1 MFLFYKDWYINCV
14 DLNIIF
20 YTLYIILGTITMVK
34 RIKSA
39 SILVID
45 DDYGVRESLKMILMD
60 KYYISTASHVDEAI
74 NSLKVIEPEL
84 IFLDIKMPKISG
96 LEFLRQMH
104 SKNSAIP
111 IIMITAFP
119 SSQTAITAFRSGAF
133 DYIIKPFDPS
143 EIQTV
148 VERALQ
154 HRVESMEKDKLV
166 YDLRSTVHKNFFST
180 TESLLLTI
188 DAKDSYTA
196 GHSKRVSLL
205 FGLIAKEL
213 GMSEERIV
221 KLRYGAFLHDIGKI
235 GVRDDILKK
244 AGYLTEEEFFLI
256 KQHPEIGYN
265 ILEPIN
271 FLKEGLPIVR
281 YHHEWYNGE
290 GYPHGLGGGEI
301 PQEVAIFSVIDAYDA
316 LTTDRHYR
324 KKYSN
329 GTAFKIITEG
339 IGTQFMPALTEK
351 VLSIIK
357 KCCETWHPGGS
368 N

>member
-1 MFLFYKDWYINCV
+1 
-14 DLNIIF
+14 
-20 YTLYIILGTITMVK
+20 MVQ

-39 SILVID
+39 SILVVD
-45 DDYGVRESLKMILMD
+45 DDLGVRESLKMILKD
-60 KYYISTASHVDEAI
+60 KYFVSAASSIDEAKD
-74 NSLKVIEPEL
+74 SLKIIEPAL
-84 IFLDIKMPKISG
+84 IFLDIRISKANG
-96 LEFLRQMH
+96 LDLLKQMSSH
-104 SKNSAIP
+104 NSTIP

-119 SSQTAITAFRSGAF
+119 STQTAITAFRSGAF
-133 DYIIKPFDPS
+133 DYIIKPFEPS
-143 EIQTV
+143 EIHTI

-154 HRVESMEKDKLV
+154 HRIESSEKDRLV
-166 YDLRSTVHKNFFST
+166 YNLRMAVHKNFFST
-180 TESLLLTI
+180 TESFLLAI

-213 GMSEERIV
+213 GMGESQIV

-235 GVRDDILKK
+235 GVRDDILTKT
-244 AGYLTEEEFFLI
+244 GNLTEAEFLLM
-256 KQHPEIGYN
+256 KRHPEMGYN

-271 FLKEGLPIVR
+271 FLKESLPIVR
-281 YHHEWYNGE
+281 SHHEWYNGE
-290 GYPHGLGGGEI
+290 GYPDGLKGAEI
-301 PQEVAIFSVIDAYDA
+301 PHEVAVFSVIDAYDA

-329 GTAFKIITEG
+329 ETAFSIITEE

-357 KCCETWHPGGS
+357 KCCETLPPGGP

>member
-1 MFLFYKDWYINCV
+1 
-14 DLNIIF
+14 
-20 YTLYIILGTITMVK
+20 MVQ

-39 SILVID
+39 SILVVD
-45 DDYGVRESLKMILMD
+45 DDLGVRESLKMILMD
-60 KYYISTASHVDEAI
+60 KYYVSTASNIEEAI

-84 IFLDIKMPKISG
+84 IFLDIKISKENG
-96 LEFLRQMH
+96 LDFLKQIH
-104 SKNSAIP
+104 SDKSNIP
-111 IIMITAFP
+111 VVMITAFP

-133 DYIIKPFDPS
+133 DYIIKPFEPS
-143 EIQTV
+143 EIHTT

-154 HRVESMEKDKLV
+154 HRTESYEKDKLM
-166 YDLRSTVHKNFFST
+166 YNLRMAVHNNFFST
-180 TESLLLTI
+180 TDSLLLAI

-205 FGLIAKEL
+205 FGLITKEL
-213 GMSEERIV
+213 GISETRIV

-235 GVRDDILKK
+235 GVRDDILAK
-244 AGYLTEEEFFLI
+244 AGYFTEEEFFLM
-256 KQHPEIGYN
+256 KRHPEMGYN

-271 FLKEGLPIVR
+271 FLKESLPIVR
-281 YHHEWYNGE
+281 SHHEWYNGE
-290 GYPHGLGGGEI
+290 GYPDGLKGAEI
-301 PQEVAIFSVIDAYDA
+301 PHEVAVFSVIDAYDA
-316 LTTDRHYR
+316 LTTDRPYR

-329 GTAFKIITEG
+329 ETAFKIITEE

-357 KCCETWHPGGS
+357 KCCETWQLGGS

>member
-1 MFLFYKDWYINCV
+1 
-14 DLNIIF
+14 
-20 YTLYIILGTITMVK
+20 MVQ

-39 SILVID
+39 SILVVD
-45 DDYGVRESLKMILMD
+45 DDLGVRESLKMILKD
-60 KYYISTASHVDEAI
+60 KYFVSAASSIEEAKD
-74 NSLKVIEPEL
+74 SLKIIEPEL
-84 IFLDIKMPKISG
+84 IFLDIKISKANG
-96 LEFLRQMH
+96 LDFLKQMH
-104 SKNSAIP
+104 SCNSTIQV
-111 IIMITAFP
+111 IMITAFP

-133 DYIIKPFDPS
+133 DYIIKPFEPS
-143 EIQTV
+143 EIHTT

-154 HRVESMEKDKLV
+154 HRIESYEKDKLM
-166 YDLRSTVHKNFFST
+166 YNLRMAIHKNFFST
-180 TESLLLTI
+180 TESLLLAI

-205 FGLIAKEL
+205 FGLITKEL
-213 GMSEERIV
+213 GMSEARIV

-235 GVRDDILKK
+235 GVRDDILTKT
-244 AGYLTEEEFFLI
+244 GDLTEEELFLM
-256 KQHPEIGYN
+256 KQHPEMGYN

-271 FLKEGLPIVR
+271 FLKESLPIVR
-281 YHHEWYNGE
+281 SHHEWYNGE
-290 GYPHGLGGGEI
+290 GYPDGLKGAEI
-301 PQEVAIFSVIDAYDA
+301 PEEVSIFSIIDAYDA

>member
-1 MFLFYKDWYINCV
+1 
-14 DLNIIF
+14 
-20 YTLYIILGTITMVK
+20 MVQ

-39 SILVID
+39 SILVVD
-45 DDYGVRESLKMILMD
+45 DDLGVRESLKMILMD
-60 KYYISTASHVDEAI
+60 KYYVSTASNIEEAI

-84 IFLDIKMPKISG
+84 IFLDIKISKENG
-96 LEFLRQMH
+96 LDFLKQIH
-104 SKNSAIP
+104 SDKSNIP
-111 IIMITAFP
+111 VVMITAYP

-133 DYIIKPFDPS
+133 DYIIKPFEPS
-143 EIQTV
+143 EIHTT

-154 HRVESMEKDKLV
+154 HRTESYEKDKLM
-166 YDLRSTVHKNFFST
+166 YNLRMAVHKNFFST
-180 TESLLLTI
+180 TESLLLAI

-205 FGLIAKEL
+205 FGLIMKEL
-213 GMSEERIV
+213 GMSEELIV

-235 GVRDDILKK
+235 GVRDDILTKT
-244 AGYLTEEEFFLI
+244 GCLSEEELFLM
-256 KQHPEIGYN
+256 KQHPEMGYY

-271 FLKEGLPIVR
+271 FLKESLPIVR
-281 YHHEWYNGE
+281 SHHEWYNGK
-290 GYPHGLGGGEI
+290 GYPDGLKGAEI
-301 PQEVAIFSVIDAYDA
+301 PHEVSVFSVIDAYDA

-324 KKYSN
+324 KKYFN
-329 GTAFKIITEG
+329 ETAFEIITEG

-357 KCCETWHPGGS
+357 KCCETWHPGGL

>member
-1 MFLFYKDWYINCV
+1 
-14 DLNIIF
+14 
-20 YTLYIILGTITMVK
+20 MVQK
-34 RIKSA
+34 IKSA

-45 DDYGVRESLKMILMD
+45 DDLGVRESLKMILMD
-60 KYYISTASHVDEAI
+60 KYYVSTATHVDEAV
-74 NSLKVIEPEL
+74 NSLKILEPEM

-96 LEFLRQMH
+96 LDFLRQMH
-104 SKNSAIP
+104 SKNSTIP
-111 IIMITAFP
+111 IVMITAFP
-119 SSQTAITAFRSGAF
+119 SSQTAITAFRGGAF
-133 DYIIKPFDPS
+133 DYIIKPFEPS
-143 EIQTV
+143 EIHTV

-154 HRVESMEKDKLV
+154 HRVESLEKDKLV
-166 YDLRSTVHKNFFST
+166 YTLRRAVHKNFFST
-180 TESLLLTI
+180 TESLLLAI

-205 FGLIAKEL
+205 FGLVAKEL
-213 GMSEERIV
+213 GMSEARIV

-235 GVRDDILKK
+235 GVRDDILTKT
-244 AGYLTEEEFFLI
+244 GDLTEEELFLM

-271 FLKEGLPIVR
+271 FLKESLPIVR
-281 YHHEWYNGE
+281 SHHEWYNGE
-290 GYPHGLGGGEI
+290 GYPDGLKGAEI
-301 PQEVAIFSVIDAYDA
+301 PHEVAVFSVIDAYDA

-339 IGTQFMPALTEK
+339 IGTQFMPILTEK

>member
-1 MFLFYKDWYINCV
+1 
-14 DLNIIF
+14 
-20 YTLYIILGTITMVK
+20 MVQ

-39 SILVID
+39 SILVVD
-45 DDYGVRESLKMILMD
+45 DDLGVRESLKMILMD
-60 KYYISTASHVDEAI
+60 KYYVSTASNIEEAI

-84 IFLDIKMPKISG
+84 IFLDIKISKENG
-96 LEFLRQMH
+96 LDFLKQIH
-104 SKNSAIP
+104 SDKSNIP
-111 IIMITAFP
+111 VVMITAYP

-133 DYIIKPFDPS
+133 DYIIKPFEPS
-143 EIQTV
+143 EIHTT

-154 HRVESMEKDKLV
+154 HRTESYEKDKLM
-166 YDLRSTVHKNFFST
+166 YNLRMAVHKNFFST
-180 TESLLLTI
+180 TESLLLAI

-205 FGLIAKEL
+205 FGLIMKEL
-213 GMSEERIV
+213 GMSEELIV

-235 GVRDDILKK
+235 GVRDDILTKT
-244 AGYLTEEEFFLI
+244 GCLSEEELFLM
-256 KQHPEIGYN
+256 KQHPEMGYY

-271 FLKEGLPIVR
+271 FLKESLPIVR
-281 YHHEWYNGE
+281 SHHEWYNGK
-290 GYPHGLGGGEI
+290 GYPDGLKGAEI
-301 PQEVAIFSVIDAYDA
+301 PYEVSVFSVIDAYDA

-324 KKYSN
+324 KKYFN
-329 GTAFKIITEG
+329 ETAFKIITEG

-357 KCCETWHPGGS
+357 KCCETWHPGGL

>member
-1 MFLFYKDWYINCV
+1 
-14 DLNIIF
+14 
-20 YTLYIILGTITMVK
+20 MVQ

-39 SILVID
+39 SILVVD
-45 DDYGVRESLKMILMD
+45 DDLGVRESLKMILMD
-60 KYYISTASHVDEAI
+60 KYYVSTASNIEEAI

-84 IFLDIKMPKISG
+84 IFLDIKISKENG
-96 LEFLRQMH
+96 LDFLKQIH
-104 SKNSAIP
+104 SDKSNIP
-111 IIMITAFP
+111 VVMITAFP

-133 DYIIKPFDPS
+133 DYIIKPFEPS
-143 EIQTV
+143 EIHTT

-154 HRVESMEKDKLV
+154 HRTESYEKDKLM
-166 YDLRSTVHKNFFST
+166 YNLRMAVHKNFFST
-180 TESLLLTI
+180 TESLLLAI

-205 FGLIAKEL
+205 FGLIMKEL
-213 GMSEERIV
+213 GMSEALLV

-235 GVRDDILKK
+235 GVRDDILTKTDD
-244 AGYLTEEEFFLI
+244 LTEEEFFLM

-281 YHHEWYNGE
+281 YHHEWYNGK
-290 GYPHGLGGGEI
+290 GYPHGLGEEEI

-316 LTTDRHYR
+316 LTTDRYYR

-329 GTAFKIITEG
+329 QEAFKIITEG
-339 IGTQFMPALTEK
+339 IGTQFMPTLAEK

>member
-1 MFLFYKDWYINCV
+1 
-14 DLNIIF
+14 
-20 YTLYIILGTITMVK
+20 MVQ

-39 SILVID
+39 SILVVD
-45 DDYGVRESLKMILMD
+45 DDLGVRESLKMILKD
-60 KYYISTASHVDEAI
+60 KYFVSAASSIDEAKD
-74 NSLKVIEPEL
+74 SLKIIEPEL
-84 IFLDIKMPKISG
+84 IFLDIKISKANG
-96 LEFLRQMH
+96 LDFLKQMH
-104 SKNSAIP
+104 SCNSTIQV
-111 IIMITAFP
+111 IMITAFP

-133 DYIIKPFDPS
+133 DYIIKPFEPS
-143 EIQTV
+143 EIHTT

-154 HRVESMEKDKLV
+154 HRIESYEKDKLM
-166 YDLRSTVHKNFFST
+166 YNLRMAIHKNFFST
-180 TESLLLTI
+180 TESLLLAI

-205 FGLIAKEL
+205 FGLITKEL
-213 GMSEERIV
+213 GMSEARIV

-235 GVRDDILKK
+235 GVRDDILTKT
-244 AGYLTEEEFFLI
+244 GDLTEEELFLM
-256 KQHPEIGYN
+256 KQHPEMGYN

-271 FLKEGLPIVR
+271 FLKESLPIVR
-281 YHHEWYNGE
+281 SHHEWYNGE
-290 GYPHGLGGGEI
+290 GYPDGLKGAEI
-301 PQEVAIFSVIDAYDA
+301 PQEVAIFSIIDAYDA

>member
-1 MFLFYKDWYINCV
+1 
-14 DLNIIF
+14 
-20 YTLYIILGTITMVK
+20 MVQ

-39 SILVID
+39 SILVVD
-45 DDYGVRESLKMILMD
+45 DDLGVRESLKMILKD
-60 KYYISTASHVDEAI
+60 KYFVSAASSIEEAKD
-74 NSLKVIEPEL
+74 SLKIIEPEL
-84 IFLDIKMPKISG
+84 IFLDIKISKANG
-96 LEFLRQMH
+96 LDFLKQMH
-104 SKNSAIP
+104 SCNSTIQV
-111 IIMITAFP
+111 IMITAFP

-133 DYIIKPFDPS
+133 DYIIKPFEPS
-143 EIQTV
+143 EIHTT

-154 HRVESMEKDKLV
+154 HRIESYEKDKLM
-166 YDLRSTVHKNFFST
+166 YNLRMAIHKNFFST
-180 TESLLLTI
+180 TESLLLAI

-205 FGLIAKEL
+205 FGLITKEL
-213 GMSEERIV
+213 GMSEARIV

-235 GVRDDILKK
+235 GVRDDILTKT
-244 AGYLTEEEFFLI
+244 GDLTEEELFLM
-256 KQHPEIGYN
+256 KQHPEMGYN

-271 FLKEGLPIVR
+271 FLKESLPIVR
-281 YHHEWYNGE
+281 SHHEWYNGE
-290 GYPHGLGGGEI
+290 GYPDGLKGAEI
-301 PQEVAIFSVIDAYDA
+301 PEEVAIFSIIDAYDA

-357 KCCETWHPGGS
+357 KCCETWHLGGS

>member
-1 MFLFYKDWYINCV
+1 
-14 DLNIIF
+14 
-20 YTLYIILGTITMVK
+20 MVQ

-39 SILVID
+39 SILVVD
-45 DDYGVRESLKMILMD
+45 DDLGVRESLKMILMD
-60 KYYISTASHVDEAI
+60 KYYVSTASNIEEAI

-84 IFLDIKMPKISG
+84 IFLDIKISKENG
-96 LEFLRQMH
+96 LDFLKQIH
-104 SKNSAIP
+104 SDKSNIP
-111 IIMITAFP
+111 VVMITAFP

-133 DYIIKPFDPS
+133 DYIIKPFEPS
-143 EIQTV
+143 EIHTT

-154 HRVESMEKDKLV
+154 HRTESYEKDKLM
-166 YDLRSTVHKNFFST
+166 YNLRMAVHKNFFST
-180 TESLLLTI
+180 TESLLLAI

-205 FGLIAKEL
+205 FGLIMKEL
-213 GMSEERIV
+213 GMSEALLV

-235 GVRDDILKK
+235 GVRDDILTKTDD
-244 AGYLTEEEFFLI
+244 LTEEEFFLM

-281 YHHEWYNGE
+281 YHHEWYNGK
-290 GYPHGLGGGEI
+290 GYPHGLGEEEI

-316 LTTDRHYR
+316 LTTDRYYR

-329 GTAFKIITEG
+329 QEAFKIITEG
-339 IGTQFMPALTEK
+339 IGTQFMPILAEK

>member
-1 MFLFYKDWYINCV
+1 
-14 DLNIIF
+14 
-20 YTLYIILGTITMVK
+20 MVQ

-39 SILVID
+39 SILVVD
-45 DDYGVRESLKMILMD
+45 DDLGVRESLKMILMD
-60 KYYISTASHVDEAI
+60 KYYVSTASNIEEAI

-84 IFLDIKMPKISG
+84 IFLDIKISKENG
-96 LEFLRQMH
+96 LDFLKQIH
-104 SKNSAIP
+104 SDKSNIP
-111 IIMITAFP
+111 VVMITAFP

-133 DYIIKPFDPS
+133 DYIIKPFEPS
-143 EIQTV
+143 EIHTT

-154 HRVESMEKDKLV
+154 HRIESYEKDKLM
-166 YDLRSTVHKNFFST
+166 YNLRMSVHKNFFST
-180 TESLLLTI
+180 TESLLLAI

-290 GYPHGLGGGEI
+290 GYPHGLKGVEI
-301 PQEVAIFSVIDAYDA
+301 HQEVAIFSVIDAYDA
-316 LTTDRHYR
+316 LTTDRHYH

-329 GTAFKIITEG
+329 ETAFKIITEG
-339 IGTQFMPALTEK
+339 IGTQFTPILTEK
-351 VLSIIK
+351 VLQIIE
-357 KCCETWHPGGS
+357 KCYETWHQGGS

>member
-1 MFLFYKDWYINCV
+1 
-14 DLNIIF
+14 
-20 YTLYIILGTITMVK
+20 MVQ

-39 SILVID
+39 SILVVD
-45 DDYGVRESLKMILMD
+45 DDLGVRESLKMILMD
-60 KYYISTASHVDEAI
+60 KYYVSTASHVDEAT
-74 NSLKVIEPEL
+74 NSLKTIEPEM

-96 LEFLRQMH
+96 MDFLREMH
-104 SKNSAIP
+104 LKNSTIP

-119 SSQTAITAFRSGAF
+119 SSQTEITAFRSGAF
-133 DYIIKPFDPS
+133 DYIIKPFEPS
-143 EIQTV
+143 EIHTV

-166 YDLRSTVHKNFFST
+166 YNLRMAVHNNFFST
-180 TESLLLTI
+180 TDSLLLAI

-205 FGLIAKEL
+205 FGLITKEL
-213 GMSEERIV
+213 GISETRIV

-235 GVRDDILKK
+235 GVRDDILTKT
-244 AGYLTEEEFFLI
+244 GNLTEEEFFLM
-256 KQHPEIGYN
+256 KRHPEIGYN

-271 FLKEGLPIVR
+271 FLKESLPIVR
-281 YHHEWYNGE
+281 NHHEWYNGE
-290 GYPHGLGGGEI
+290 GYPDGLKGVEI
-301 PQEVAIFSVIDAYDA
+301 PQEVAILSIVDAYDA
-316 LTTDRHYR
+316 LTTDRHYH

-357 KCCETWHPGGS
+357 KC
-368 N
+368 NL

>member
-1 MFLFYKDWYINCV
+1 
-14 DLNIIF
+14 
-20 YTLYIILGTITMVK
+20 MVQ

-39 SILVID
+39 SILVVD
-45 DDYGVRESLKMILMD
+45 DDLGVRESLKMILMD
-60 KYYISTASHVDEAI
+60 KYYVSTASNIEEAI

-84 IFLDIKMPKISG
+84 IFLDIKISKENG
-96 LEFLRQMH
+96 LDFLKQIH
-104 SKNSAIP
+104 SDKSNIP
-111 IIMITAFP
+111 VVMITAFP

-133 DYIIKPFDPS
+133 DYIIKPFEPS
-143 EIQTV
+143 EIHTT

-154 HRVESMEKDKLV
+154 HRIESYEKDKLM
-166 YDLRSTVHKNFFST
+166 YNLRVAVHKNFFST
-180 TESLLLTI
+180 TESLLLAI

-205 FGLIAKEL
+205 FGLIMKEL
-213 GMSEERIV
+213 GMSEALIV

-235 GVRDDILKK
+235 GVRDDILTKT
-244 AGYLTEEEFFLI
+244 GCLSEEELFLM
-256 KQHPEIGYN
+256 KQHPEMGYY

-271 FLKEGLPIVR
+271 FLKESLPIVR
-281 YHHEWYNGE
+281 SHHEWYNGK
-290 GYPHGLGGGEI
+290 GYPDGLKGAEI
-301 PQEVAIFSVIDAYDA
+301 PHEVSVFSVIDAYDA

-324 KKYSN
+324 KKYFN
-329 GTAFKIITEG
+329 ETAFKIITEG

-357 KCCETWHPGGS
+357 KCCETWHPGGL

>member
-1 MFLFYKDWYINCV
+1 
-14 DLNIIF
+14 
-20 YTLYIILGTITMVK
+20 MVQ

-39 SILVID
+39 SILVVD
-45 DDYGVRESLKMILMD
+45 DDLGVRESLKMILMD
-60 KYYISTASHVDEAI
+60 KYYVSTASHVDEAT
-74 NSLKVIEPEL
+74 NSLKTIEPEM

-96 LEFLRQMH
+96 MDFLREMH
-104 SKNSAIP
+104 LKNSTIP
-111 IIMITAFP
+111 IINDYGIP
-119 SSQTAITAFRSGAF
+119 SSQTEITAFRSGAF
-133 DYIIKPFDPS
+133 DYIIKPFEPS
-143 EIQTV
+143 EIHTV

-166 YDLRSTVHKNFFST
+166 YNLRMAVHNNFFST
-180 TESLLLTI
+180 TDSLLLAI

-205 FGLIAKEL
+205 FGLITKEL
-213 GMSEERIV
+213 GISETRIV

-235 GVRDDILKK
+235 GVRDDILTKT
-244 AGYLTEEEFFLI
+244 GNLTEEEFFLM
-256 KQHPEIGYN
+256 KRHPEIGYN

-271 FLKEGLPIVR
+271 FLKESLPIVR
-281 YHHEWYNGE
+281 NHHEWYNGE
-290 GYPHGLGGGEI
+290 GYPDGLKGVEI
-301 PQEVAIFSVIDAYDA
+301 PQEVAILSIVDAYDA
-316 LTTDRHYR
+316 LTTDRHYH

-357 KCCETWHPGGS
+357 KC
-368 N
+368 NL

>member
-1 MFLFYKDWYINCV
+1 MAQR
-14 DLNIIF
+14 
-20 YTLYIILGTITMVK
+20 T
-34 RIKSA
+34 KSA

-45 DDYGVRESLKMILMD
+45 DDLGVRESLKMILMD
-60 KYYISTASHVDEAI
+60 KYYVSTASNVDEAI
-74 NSLKVIEPEL
+74 NSLKIIEPETIL
-84 IFLDIKMPKISG
+84 LDIKMPKISG
-96 LEFLRQMH
+96 MDFLMQMH
-104 SKNSAIP
+104 SKNSTIP

-133 DYIIKPFDPS
+133 DYIIKPFYSS
-143 EIQTV
+143 EIHTV

-166 YDLRSTVHKNFFST
+166 YNLRNAVHKNFFST
-180 TESLLLTI
+180 TESLLLAI

-196 GHSKRVSLL
+196 GHSKRVSSL
-205 FGLIAKEL
+205 FGIITKEL
-213 GMSEERIV
+213 GMNEAQIV

-235 GVRDDILKK
+235 GVRDDILTKTDD
-244 AGYLTEEEFFLI
+244 LTEEEFFLM
-256 KQHPEIGYN
+256 KQHPEISYN

-290 GYPHGLGGGEI
+290 GYPHGLGGEEI
-301 PQEVAIFSVIDAYDA
+301 PQEVAIFSVIDVYDA
-316 LTTDRHYR
+316 LTTDRYYR

-329 GTAFKIITEG
+329 QEAFKIITEG
-339 IGTQFMPALTEK
+339 IGTQFMPILAEK

-357 KCCETWHPGGS
+357 KCYETWQPGGGS

>member
-1 MFLFYKDWYINCV
+1 ML
-14 DLNIIF
+14 
-20 YTLYIILGTITMVK
+20 IILGTITMVQ

-39 SILVID
+39 SILVVD
-45 DDYGVRESLKMILMD
+45 DDLGVRESLKMILMD
-60 KYYISTASHVDEAI
+60 KYYVSTASHVDEAI
-74 NSLKVIEPEL
+74 NSLKIIEPEM

-96 LEFLRQMH
+96 MDFLRQMH
-104 SKNSAIP
+104 SKNSTLP

-119 SSQTAITAFRSGAF
+119 SSQTEITAFRSGAF
-133 DYIIKPFDPS
+133 DYIIKPFEPS
-143 EIQTV
+143 EIHTV

-154 HRVESMEKDKLV
+154 HRVELMEKDKLV
-166 YDLRSTVHKNFFST
+166 YNLRMAVHNNFFST
-180 TESLLLTI
+180 TDSLLLAI

-205 FGLIAKEL
+205 FGLITKEL
-213 GMSEERIV
+213 GISETRIV

-235 GVRDDILKK
+235 GVRDDILTKT
-244 AGYLTEEEFFLI
+244 GNLTEEEFFLM
-256 KQHPEIGYN
+256 KRHPEIGYN

-271 FLKEGLPIVR
+271 FLKESLPIVR
-281 YHHEWYNGE
+281 NHHEWYNGE
-290 GYPHGLGGGEI
+290 GYPDGLKGVEI
-301 PQEVAIFSVIDAYDA
+301 PQEVAILSIVDAYDA
-316 LTTDRHYR
+316 LTTDRHYH

-357 KCCETWHPGGS
+357 KC
-368 N
+368 NL

>member
-1 MFLFYKDWYINCV
+1 
-14 DLNIIF
+14 
-20 YTLYIILGTITMVK
+20 MVQ

-45 DDYGVRESLKMILMD
+45 DDLGVRESLKMILMD
-60 KYYISTASHVDEAI
+60 KYYVSTASHVDEAI
-74 NSLKVIEPEL
+74 NSLKTLEPEM
-84 IFLDIKMPKISG
+84 IFLDIKMPRVNG
-96 LEFLRQMH
+96 MDFLMQMH
-104 SKNSAIP
+104 SKNSTIP

-143 EIQTV
+143 EIHTV

-166 YDLRSTVHKNFFST
+166 YNLRSTVHKNFFST
-180 TESLLLTI
+180 TESLLLAI

-213 GMSEERIV
+213 GMSEAQIV

-235 GVRDDILKK
+235 GVRDDILTKT
-244 AGYLTEEEFFLI
+244 GDLTEEELFLM
-256 KQHPEIGYN
+256 KQHPEMGYN

-271 FLKEGLPIVR
+271 FLKESLPIVR
-281 YHHEWYNGE
+281 SHHEWYNSE
-290 GYPHGLGGGEI
+290 GYPDGLKGAEI
-301 PQEVAIFSVIDAYDA
+301 PHEVAVFSVIDAYDA

-329 GTAFKIITEG
+329 ETAFKIITEG

>member
-1 MFLFYKDWYINCV
+1 
-14 DLNIIF
+14 
-20 YTLYIILGTITMVK
+20 MVQ

-39 SILVID
+39 SILVVD
-45 DDYGVRESLKMILMD
+45 DDLGVRESLKMILMD
-60 KYYISTASHVDEAI
+60 KYYVSTASNIEEAI

-84 IFLDIKMPKISG
+84 IFLDIKISKENG
-96 LEFLRQMH
+96 LDFLKQIH
-104 SKNSAIP
+104 SDKSNIP
-111 IIMITAFP
+111 VVMITAFP

-133 DYIIKPFDPS
+133 DYIIKPFEPS
-143 EIQTV
+143 EIHTT

-154 HRVESMEKDKLV
+154 HRTESYEKDKLM
-166 YDLRSTVHKNFFST
+166 YNLRMAVHKNFFST
-180 TESLLLTI
+180 TESLLLAI

-196 GHSKRVSLL
+196 GHSKRVFLL
-205 FGLIAKEL
+205 FGLIMKEL
-213 GMSEERIV
+213 DMSEALIV

-235 GVRDDILKK
+235 GVRDDILTKTDD
-244 AGYLTEEEFFLI
+244 LTEEEFFLM

-281 YHHEWYNGE
+281 YHHEWYNGK
-290 GYPHGLGGGEI
+290 GYPHGLGEEEI

-316 LTTDRHYR
+316 LTTDRYYR

-329 GTAFKIITEG
+329 QEAFKIITEG
-339 IGTQFMPALTEK
+339 IGTQFMPILAEK

>member
-1 MFLFYKDWYINCV
+1 
-14 DLNIIF
+14 
-20 YTLYIILGTITMVK
+20 MVQ

-39 SILVID
+39 SILVVD
-45 DDYGVRESLKMILMD
+45 DDLGVRESLKMILMD
-60 KYYISTASHVDEAI
+60 KYYVSTASNIDEAI
-74 NSLKVIEPEL
+74 DSLKIIEPEM

-96 LEFLRQMH
+96 MDFLRQMH
-104 SKNSAIP
+104 SKKSTIP

-133 DYIIKPFDPS
+133 DYIIKPFEPS
-143 EIQTV
+143 EIHTT

-154 HRVESMEKDKLV
+154 HRSESYEKDKLM
-166 YDLRSTVHKNFFST
+166 YNLRMSVHKNFFST
-180 TESLLLTI
+180 TESLLLAI

-205 FGLIAKEL
+205 FGLITKEL
-213 GMSEERIV
+213 GISETRIV

-235 GVRDDILKK
+235 GVRDDILSKT
-244 AGYLTEEEFFLI
+244 GNLTAEEFFLM
-256 KQHPEIGYN
+256 KRHPEMGYN

-271 FLKEGLPIVR
+271 FLKESLPIVR
-281 YHHEWYNGE
+281 SHHEWYNGE
-290 GYPHGLGGGEI
+290 GYPDGLKGAEI
-301 PQEVAIFSVIDAYDA
+301 PHEVAVFSVIDAYDA
-316 LTTDRHYR
+316 LTTDRYYR

-329 GTAFKIITEG
+329 ETAFKIITEG

>member
-1 MFLFYKDWYINCV
+1 
-14 DLNIIF
+14 
-20 YTLYIILGTITMVK
+20 MVQ

-39 SILVID
+39 SILVVD
-45 DDYGVRESLKMILMD
+45 DDLGVRESLKMILMD
-60 KYYISTASHVDEAI
+60 KYYVSTASHVDEAI
-74 NSLKVIEPEL
+74 NSLKIIEPAM

-96 LEFLRQMH
+96 MDFLLQMH
-104 SKNSAIP
+104 SKNSTIP

-133 DYIIKPFDPS
+133 DYITKPFDPS
-143 EIQTV
+143 DIYTV

-154 HRVESMEKDKLV
+154 HRVKSMEKDKLV
-166 YDLRSTVHKNFFST
+166 YNLKMSAHKNFFST
-180 TESLLLTI
+180 IEALLLAI

-205 FGLIAKEL
+205 FGLIMKEL
-213 GMSEERIV
+213 GMSEARIV

-235 GVRDDILKK
+235 GVRDDILTK
-244 AGYLTEEEFFLI
+244 AGHLTEVEFSLV
-256 KQHPEIGYN
+256 KKHTEIGYN

-271 FLKEGLPIVR
+271 FLKESLPIVR
-281 YHHEWYNGE
+281 SHHEWYSGE
-290 GYPHGLGGGEI
+290 GYPDGLKGAEI
-301 PQEVAIFSVIDAYDA
+301 PHEVAVFSVIDAYDA

-329 GTAFKIITEG
+329 ETAFKIITEG
-339 IGTQFMPALTEK
+339 IGTQFVSTLTEK

-357 KCCETWHPGGS
+357 KCCETWQLGGS

>member
-1 MFLFYKDWYINCV
+1 
-14 DLNIIF
+14 
-20 YTLYIILGTITMVK
+20 MVQ

-39 SILVID
+39 SILVVD
-45 DDYGVRESLKMILMD
+45 DDLGVRESLKMILMD
-60 KYYISTASHVDEAI
+60 KYYVSTASNIEEAI

-84 IFLDIKMPKISG
+84 IFLDIKISKENG
-96 LEFLRQMH
+96 LDFLKQIH
-104 SKNSAIP
+104 SDKSNIP
-111 IIMITAFP
+111 VVMITAFP

-143 EIQTV
+143 EIHTV

-166 YDLRSTVHKNFFST
+166 SNLRSTVHKNFFST
-180 TESLLLTI
+180 TESLLLAI

-205 FGLIAKEL
+205 FGLIMKEL
-213 GMSEERIV
+213 GMSEALIV

-235 GVRDDILKK
+235 GVRDDILTKT
-244 AGYLTEEEFFLI
+244 GCLSEEELFLM
-256 KQHPEIGYN
+256 KQHPEMGYY

-271 FLKEGLPIVR
+271 FLKESLPIVR
-281 YHHEWYNGE
+281 SHHEWYNGK
-290 GYPHGLGGGEI
+290 GYPDGLKGAEI
-301 PQEVAIFSVIDAYDA
+301 PHEVAVFSVIDAYDA

-329 GTAFKIITEG
+329 ETAFKIITEG

-357 KCCETWHPGGS
+357 KCCETWHPGGL

>member
-1 MFLFYKDWYINCV
+1 
-14 DLNIIF
+14 
-20 YTLYIILGTITMVK
+20 MVQ

-39 SILVID
+39 SILVVD
-45 DDYGVRESLKMILMD
+45 DDLGVRESLKMILKD
-60 KYYISTASHVDEAI
+60 KYFVSAASSIDEAKD
-74 NSLKVIEPEL
+74 SLKIIEPEL
-84 IFLDIKMPKISG
+84 IFLDIKISKANG
-96 LEFLRQMH
+96 LDFLKQMH
-104 SKNSAIP
+104 SCNSTIQV
-111 IIMITAFP
+111 IMITAFP

-133 DYIIKPFDPS
+133 DYIIKPFEPS
-143 EIQTV
+143 EIHTT

-154 HRVESMEKDKLV
+154 HRIESYEKDKLM
-166 YDLRSTVHKNFFST
+166 YNLRMAIHKNFFST
-180 TESLLLTI
+180 TESLLLAI

-205 FGLIAKEL
+205 FGLITKEL
-213 GMSEERIV
+213 GMSEARIV

-235 GVRDDILKK
+235 GVRDDILTKT
-244 AGYLTEEEFFLI
+244 GDLTEEELFLM
-256 KQHPEIGYN
+256 KQHPEMGYN

-271 FLKEGLPIVR
+271 FLKESLPIVR
-281 YHHEWYNGE
+281 SHHEWYNGA
-290 GYPHGLGGGEI
+290 GYPDGLKGAEI
-301 PQEVAIFSVIDAYDA
+301 PEEVAIFSIIDAYDA